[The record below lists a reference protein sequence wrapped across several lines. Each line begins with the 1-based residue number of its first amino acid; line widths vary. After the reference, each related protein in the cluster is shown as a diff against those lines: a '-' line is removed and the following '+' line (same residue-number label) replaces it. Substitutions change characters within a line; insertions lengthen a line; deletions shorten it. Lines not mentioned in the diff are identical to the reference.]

1 MTKRTEYLLLLHTI
15 VLIFGFTGIL
25 GQEISLKAD
34 VLVLYRMVIACATIG
49 IYMVLKRKSFGIDLR
64 QIRAYAVVGFIIA
77 AHWITF
83 FGAIKMANVS
93 IAVTCMATTALFVSI
108 WEPLLRKK
116 KFVRYEAV
124 LGLCV
129 VGGIALIFSFEPG
142 YSLGIAVAL
151 VSAALAALFSVL
163 NARLLQFDEPVRISF
178 YEMLFG
184 LLGVTGFVFFSGSTS
199 PDGFM
204 PQGYD
209 VLFLVLLGTVATAFA
224 FVAGITVM
232 RELSPYTIALSIN
245 LEPLYTIIIALI
257 LYGEKEHMSPQFY
270 MGGAIILAT
279 LVVNAVLK
287 KRDRKRQEM
296 IQPID

>member
-1 MTKRTEYLLLLHTI
+1 MTRRTEYLLLLHTI

-34 VLVLYRMVIACATIG
+34 VLVLYRMIVACAAIG
-49 IYMVLKRKSFGIDLR
+49 IYMVFRKKSFSIGLR
-64 QIRAYAVVGFIIA
+64 QMRAYALVGLIIA

-116 KFVRYEAV
+116 KFVRYEAM

-151 VSAALAALFSVL
+151 ISAALAALFSVF
-163 NARLLQFDEPVRISF
+163 NARLLSADEPVRISF

-184 LLGVTGFVFFSGSTS
+184 LLGVTGYVFFSGSTS

-209 VLFLVLLGTVATAFA
+209 VLYLVLLGTVATAFA

-232 RELSPYTIALSIN
+232 RELSPYTVALSIN

-257 LYGEKEHMSPQFY
+257 LYGEKELMSPQFY
-270 MGGAIILAT
+270 LGGAIILAT
-279 LVVNAVLK
+279 LLVNAVLK
-287 KRDRKRQEM
+287 KRDRKRQEI
-296 IQPID
+296 IQPVD